1 MKYLVV
7 IGDGMAD
14 NPVEALGGKTPLE
27 YADIPTIDSLAAR
40 GTVGSVVNC
49 PKPLP
54 AGSETAILSIFGCDP
69 LKHFSGRSPME
80 AAAIGLRL
88 VPGDA
93 AFRCNLVALEPGD
106 QPYEEKRILSHSAG
120 SIAGQDALDVVAA
133 LNSDPEFSA
142 ALRAADMYIDPSP
155 SFRPLAVKHHC
166 DPSGVCFIPPH
177 DHLGEVI
184 GPLLPSGKDAALAKV
199 FADLMR
205 LANRVLE
212 HHPVTEKRRAEGK
225 LGANG
230 IWFWAAGTAMQLPNF
245 REEYGCGGAVIS
257 AVPLCHGIGVLRG
270 LEMVEVEGATG
281 EIDTNFEGKLEA
293 TWASLQKYDFVCL
306 HLEAPDECTHN
317 GDLKGKVQAIDYSA
331 VSVEKARKVNA
342 GAIAAGQCTVQ
353 QASVAELPFEAEQ
366 FDVVTAFETVYFWP
380 ELAQNFR
387 EVYRVLKPGGT
398 FFICNE
404 ANGETAKDDKWTQI
418 INGMTIYTDADLKVY
433 LEQAGF
439 GRVQSHKNKKGW
451 LCVTAQK

>member
-184 GPLLPSGKDAALAKV
+184 GPLLPSGKDAALSRV

-230 IWFWAAGTAMQLPNF
+230 IWFWAAGTAMQLPDF

-257 AVPLCHGIGVLRG
+257 AVPLCHGIAALTG
-270 LEMVEVEGATG
+270 LSFVCPEGATG
-281 EIDTNFEGKLEA
+281 EKDTSYENKLQAALDILEEH
-293 TWASLQKYDFVCL
+293 DFAAIHV
-306 HLEAPDECTHN
+306 EAPDECTHN
-317 GDLKGKVQAIDYSA
+317 GDLEGKLEAI
-331 VSVEKARKVNA
+331 
-342 GAIAAGQCTVQ
+342 
-353 QASVAELPFEAEQ
+353 
-366 FDVVTAFETVYFWP
+366 
-380 ELAQNFR
+380 
-387 EVYRVLKPGGT
+387 
-398 FFICNE
+398 
-404 ANGETAKDDKWTQI
+404 
-418 INGMTIYTDADLKVY
+418 
-433 LEQAGF
+433 
-439 GRVQSHKNKKGW
+439 GW
-451 LCVTAQK
+451 LDTRLIKPLDEAMRRRAWDYRLLFLSDHKTLTSTRGHDGDPVPFMIYDSRVDTGAGLPYTEKSGEKGAYVNSGVALMSILFEK

>member
-184 GPLLPSGKDAALAKV
+184 GPLLPSGKDAALSKV

-225 LGANG
+225 LGANAILG
-230 IWFWAAGTAMQLPNF
+230 VSLAVAKAAAKYADLPLYKYLGGVKNMKTLPKAMFIVDPHKE
-245 REEYGCGGAVIS
+245 RIAVAEARKLNIPIV
-257 AVPLCHGIGVLRG
+257 AIVDTNCNPD
-270 LEMVEVEGATG
+270 
-281 EIDTNFEGKLEA
+281 EIDYVIPGNDDAIRAVKLIAGAMADAVLEGKQGNQEA
-293 TWASLQKYDFVCL
+293 
-306 HLEAPDECTHN
+306 APAED
-317 GDLKGKVQAIDYSA
+317 AA
-331 VSVEKARKVNA
+331 NA
-342 GAIAAGQCTVQ
+342 
-353 QASVAELPFEAEQ
+353 
-366 FDVVTAFETVYFWP
+366 
-380 ELAQNFR
+380 
-387 EVYRVLKPGGT
+387 
-398 FFICNE
+398 
-404 ANGETAKDDKWTQI
+404 
-418 INGMTIYTDADLKVY
+418 
-433 LEQAGF
+433 
-439 GRVQSHKNKKGW
+439 
-451 LCVTAQK
+451 

>member
-106 QPYEEKRILSHSAG
+106 QPYKEKRILSHSAG

-155 SFRPLAVKHHC
+155 SFRPLAGKH
-166 DPSGVCFIPPH
+166 
-177 DHLGEVI
+177 
-184 GPLLPSGKDAALAKV
+184 
-199 FADLMR
+199 
-205 LANRVLE
+205 N
-212 HHPVTEKRRAEGK
+212 
-225 LGANG
+225 
-230 IWFWAAGTAMQLPNF
+230 
-245 REEYGCGGAVIS
+245 
-257 AVPLCHGIGVLRG
+257 
-270 LEMVEVEGATG
+270 
-281 EIDTNFEGKLEA
+281 
-293 TWASLQKYDFVCL
+293 
-306 HLEAPDECTHN
+306 
-317 GDLKGKVQAIDYSA
+317 
-331 VSVEKARKVNA
+331 
-342 GAIAAGQCTVQ
+342 
-353 QASVAELPFEAEQ
+353 
-366 FDVVTAFETVYFWP
+366 
-380 ELAQNFR
+380 
-387 EVYRVLKPGGT
+387 
-398 FFICNE
+398 
-404 ANGETAKDDKWTQI
+404 
-418 INGMTIYTDADLKVY
+418 
-433 LEQAGF
+433 
-439 GRVQSHKNKKGW
+439 
-451 LCVTAQK
+451 

>member
-120 SIAGQDALDVVAA
+120 SITGQDALDVVAA

-230 IWFWAAGTAMQLPNF
+230 IWFWAAGTAMQLPDF

-306 HLEAPDECTHN
+306 HL
-317 GDLKGKVQAIDYSA
+317 
-331 VSVEKARKVNA
+331 
-342 GAIAAGQCTVQ
+342 
-353 QASVAELPFEAEQ
+353 
-366 FDVVTAFETVYFWP
+366 
-380 ELAQNFR
+380 
-387 EVYRVLKPGGT
+387 
-398 FFICNE
+398 
-404 ANGETAKDDKWTQI
+404 
-418 INGMTIYTDADLKVY
+418 
-433 LEQAGF
+433 
-439 GRVQSHKNKKGW
+439 
-451 LCVTAQK
+451 